1 MRETKRLFDQKE
13 MHRHNDLP
21 GCSAPQTRQVRSGDQ
36 NFLKVLKRL
45 LWDSERWN
53 GPSQVIAA
61 TTTAVK
67 VEGRDGWIHQSQY
80 KLLWFKVEGPSD
92 ASPRKENQHLS
103 PSFYK
108 ETNIS
113 FIFRGFFS
121 AVILTYKMLWY
132 VIRIV
137 CFL

>member
-1 MRETKRLFDQKE
+1 

-61 TTTAVK
+61 TKTAVK
-67 VEGRDGWIHQSQY
+67 GEGRDGWIHQSQY

-92 ASPRKENQHLS
+92 ASPRKENQHINPKGS
-103 PSFYK
+103 R
-108 ETNIS
+108 IS
-113 FIFRGFFS
+113 E
-121 AVILTYKMLWY
+121 
-132 VIRIV
+132 
-137 CFL
+137 